1 MKKIINSPVL
11 EDLSQKV
18 VDLAQ
23 SGVARSKQLA
33 EIAKLRMNNL
43 SEEDAMKKAY
53 IEIGKLYYAE
63 HGDAPDGAYVA
74 LCSRISQAQDNIQA
88 NLAQIADLKQTVSVS
103 EEDYADDI
111 VPEAEAS
118 AEEAPEEAAPAEE
131 AAYEEAAPEE
141 AVFTAEET
149 PAEEEPIPDEE

>member
-33 EIAKLRMNNL
+33 EVAKLRMNNL

-88 NLAQIADLKQTVSVS
+88 NLAQIADLKQTVAVT

-111 VPEAEAS
+111 VPEAEEAPVEETPAEEPTCEEEPLEEDILT
-118 AEEAPEEAAPAEE
+118 AEEA
-131 AAYEEAAPEE
+131 
-141 AVFTAEET
+141 